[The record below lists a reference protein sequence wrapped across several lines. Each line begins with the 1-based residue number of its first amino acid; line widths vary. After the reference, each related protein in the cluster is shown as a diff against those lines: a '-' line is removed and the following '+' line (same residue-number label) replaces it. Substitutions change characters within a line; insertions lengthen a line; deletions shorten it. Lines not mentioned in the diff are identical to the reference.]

1 MRALRPR
8 LTHERFQLAGDLVVG
23 LLLVGARGGGRL
35 GRRRPLVQLDRQL
48 ELEHLLE
55 LLDRQLRD
63 HLEVEA
69 ERRRAG
75 DGDQLAAVGG
85 ASPGRDLADQ
95 LDVEVAEVQLR
106 LEVRHQPLQVGQVH
120 RLLVLAKDEGDAG
133 GLLVGDRP
141 LARHV
146 VREGGV
152 HGRHVL
158 GRLVRHVADVGG
170 DEERASAAERVSEP
184 SAAEGLSTTLHAR
197 AVLVVT

>member
-8 LTHERFQLAGDLVVG
+8 LTHETFQRAGDLVVE
-23 LLLVGARGGGRL
+23 LLLRGARGGGRL
-35 GRRRPLVQLDRQL
+35 GRRWPLVQLDRQL

-75 DGDQLAAVGG
+75 DGDLLAGAVGG
-85 ASPGRDLADQ
+85 VSPGGDLADQ
-95 LDVEVAEVQLR
+95 LDVEVAEVQLLLDVHR
-106 LEVRHQPLQVGQVH
+106 QPLQVGQVH
-120 RLLVLAKDEGDAG
+120 RVLVLAKDEGDAG
-133 GLLVGDRP
+133 GLLVGQRP
-141 LARHV
+141 LALHL

-158 GRLVRHVADVGG
+158 GRRVELVRHEADVGG
-170 DEERASAAERVSEP
+170 DEEASAAEQIVD
-184 SAAEGLSTTLHAR
+184 
-197 AVLVVT
+197 